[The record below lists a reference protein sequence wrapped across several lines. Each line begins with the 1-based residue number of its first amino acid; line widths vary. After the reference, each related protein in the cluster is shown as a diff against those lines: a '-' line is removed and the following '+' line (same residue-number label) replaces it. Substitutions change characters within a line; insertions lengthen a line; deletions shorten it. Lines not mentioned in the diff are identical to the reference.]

1 MEQVLQ
7 GFVFSKGKL
16 WVQPTAPAPDVVPG
30 SYLHQ
35 NPYAGSRGR
44 LWIKWKVEPMEI
56 LKSIAPDPW

>member
-16 WVQPTAPAPDVVPG
+16 WVQLTAPAPDVVSG

-35 NPYAGSRGR
+35 NPYAGSR
-44 LWIKWKVEPMEI
+44 
-56 LKSIAPDPW
+56 